1 MTRAFRFHELGEPEV
16 LKLEDIDLGEP
27 RPGEVLVADGDIE
40 LNAGRARVSLTV
52 LNTGDRP
59 VQVASHYHFFEANK
73 ALDFDREAA
82 FGMRLDVMAGAA
94 VRFEPGESKAVTLVA
109 IGGDGDLSGL
119 NDLTRGDISDE
130 AVKRTALERA
140 RGAGY
145 RGA

>member
-1 MTRAFRFHELGEPEV
+1 MLFRSPGAEAEGDV
-16 LKLEDIDLGEP
+16 P